1 MASAPLAL
9 EASPI
14 AFGTDGWRGV
24 LGVDITVERLLPVA
38 AAAAQELAHAAP
50 EGLSSRE
57 VVIGYDR
64 RFLAPELAE
73 AIGAAVRGCELVPLL
88 CDSPVPTPAC
98 SWAVVERQALGALVI
113 TASHNP
119 PEWLGLK
126 IKGPFG
132 GSVEGDFTKR
142 VETRLAAGGITVP
155 IPGPTERFDAMGT
168 YLAGLQAKV
177 DTGALSAGLQ
187 RLGLQVIVDPM
198 HGSAAGGLPRL
209 LADAHSSG
217 HLREIR
223 SDRDPLFGGNP
234 PEPLAVYLGQ
244 LIAEVQASTAAGR
257 PAMGIVFDGDGDRIA
272 AVDERG
278 RFCSTQLLMPLFI
291 DHLARAK
298 GLPGTVIKTVS
309 GSDLMQ
315 LVAEAQGRPVIEKPV
330 GFKYIASEML
340 AGEVLVGGEE
350 SGGVGFGMH
359 LPERDALFA
368 ALLLIE
374 ALVEGGQPLGVRI
387 DQLQQ
392 QCGGEAAYDRLDLRL
407 ADMATRRR
415 LEQRL
420 AEAPPTVVAGA
431 AVQEVIT
438 TDGVKLRLGPSHWLM
453 LRFSGTEPL
462 LRLYCEAPSPGRVA
476 EVLAWAKAL
485 AEST

>member
-223 SDRDPLFGGNP
+223 SNRDPLFGGNP

-420 AEAPPTVVAGA
+420 AEAPPTDVAGA

-462 LRLYCEAPSPGRVA
+462 LRLYCEAPSPDRVA
-476 EVLAWAKAL
+476 EVLAWAKAF
-485 AEST
+485 AESV